1 MQSDKKS
8 DKQADKHQ
16 DKQIDKPSSK
26 PGDKQTGGRDESTF
40 TFVLFGGTG
49 DLAMRKILP
58 ALYQAHRDKLI
69 DASGRILAVARAA
82 PDLPGY
88 LEWVEE
94 NVKPKVPKA
103 EFNDDDW
110 RGFLERIAYVQLDAT
125 KEADFVQLKDTLETY
140 GGTRVFYLA
149 TGPSLFVPICE
160 ALAKQELNTNARI
173 VLEKPLGYDLES
185 SKAINDAVGA
195 IFQEE
200 QIYRIDHYL
209 GKEPV
214 QNLLALRF
222 GNALFEP
229 LWRREWVESIQITI
243 AEQLGVEARGDF
255 YDQVGALR
263 DMVQNHLLQLL
274 AIVAMEP
281 PHALDSSD
289 SVRDEK
295 LRVLRALKP
304 LTAADISKVAVRGQY
319 ASGVVRGESVP
330 AYATEKG
337 VKEGSDTE
345 TFVALKV
352 EIENWRWAGVPFFL
366 RTGKR
371 LAERTAEIVVNFR
384 PVPHSALGPGALRA
398 GANRMVIRLQP
409 HESIRLY
416 CLAKQ
421 PGEGMQ
427 VQSVYLDLDFDQFFK
442 GNRMEAYERLLL
454 DVIHGRLALFVR
466 RDEQEAAWRWV
477 EPIIDEWAT
486 SGKKPKAYASGT
498 WGPAAASAMLA
509 QHGTYWFEEEN

>member
-1 MQSDKKS
+1 MQTDSNF
-8 DKQADKHQ
+8 
-16 DKQIDKPSSK
+16 I
-26 PGDKQTGGRDESTF
+26 
-40 TFVLFGGTG
+40 FVLFGGTG
-49 DLAMRKILP
+49 DLSMRKILP
-58 ALYQAHRDKLI
+58 ALFEAHRAGMLAPAGK
-69 DASGRILAVARAA
+69 ILAVARGVETRAA
-82 PDLPGY
+82 Y

-94 NVKPKVPKA
+94 HVKPHVAKNGAGSV
-103 EFNDDDW
+103 DDEAW
-110 RGFLERIAYVQLDAT
+110 SGFLARVEYVHIDLGKPEDFLILRDAV
-125 KEADFVQLKDTLETY
+125 AAHD
-140 GGTRVFYLA
+140 GIRVFYLA
-149 TGPSLFVPICE
+149 TGPSLFVPICR
-160 ALAKQELNTNARI
+160 ALADVGLNQNARI

-185 SKAINDAVGA
+185 SNAINDAVGE

-243 AEQLGVEARGDF
+243 AEELGVEARGDF
-255 YDQVGALR
+255 YDNTGALR

-274 AIVAMEP
+274 SIVTMEP
-281 PHALDSSD
+281 PHSMDSD

-304 LTAADISKVAVRGQY
+304 IDPRDISRVAVRGQY
-319 ASGVVRGESVP
+319 HAGVIKGASVP

-337 VKEGSDTE
+337 VRPDSRTE

-371 LAERTAEIVVNFR
+371 LADRVAEIVVNFR
-384 PVPHSALGPGALRA
+384 PVPHSALGANALRA
-398 GANRMVIRLQP
+398 GANRLVIRLQP
-409 HESIRLY
+409 NETIRLY

-421 PGEGMQ
+421 PGEGMNLA
-427 VQSVYLDLDFDQFFK
+427 SVHLDLAFDQFFRE
-442 GNRMEAYERLLL
+442 GQMEAYQRLLL
-454 DVIHGRLALFVR
+454 DVIRGRLALFVR

-477 EPIIDEWAT
+477 EPILNEWEV
-486 SGKKPKAYASGT
+486 SPKPPKPYAAGT
-498 WGPAAASAMLA
+498 WGPAASSAMLA
-509 QHGTYWFEEEN
+509 QHGTCWLEEEN

>member
-1 MQSDKKS
+1 MHTDAS
-8 DKQADKHQ
+8 
-16 DKQIDKPSSK
+16 
-26 PGDKQTGGRDESTF
+26 F

-49 DLAMRKILP
+49 DLSMRKILP
-58 ALYQAHRDKLI
+58 ALFEAHRAGGMLAD
-69 DASGRILAVARAA
+69 SGKIVALARHVEDR
-82 PDLPGY
+82 GEY
-88 LEWVEE
+88 LQWVDGH
-94 NVKPKVPKA
+94 VKPHVSKNGLDEA
-103 EFNDDDW
+103 AWTSFLARIEFVKIDLGNPDD
-110 RGFLERIAYVQLDAT
+110 FAQLRDAIQ
-125 KEADFVQLKDTLETY
+125 EMP
-140 GGTRVFYLA
+140 GIRVFYLA
-149 TGPSLFVPICE
+149 TGPSLFVPICH
-160 ALAKQELNTNARI
+160 ALAAVGLNHNARI
-173 VLEKPLGYDLES
+173 VLEKPLGYDLKS
-185 SKAINDAVGA
+185 SNAINDAVGE
-195 IFQEE
+195 IFAEE

-243 AEQLGVEARGDF
+243 AEELGVEARGDF
-255 YDQVGALR
+255 YDNTGALR

-274 AIVAMEP
+274 SIVAMEP
-281 PHALDSSD
+281 PHSMDSD

-304 LTAADISKVAVRGQY
+304 VEPQEIGKVAVRGQY
-319 ASGVVRGESVP
+319 HSGVIRGNTVP
-330 AYATEKG
+330 AYATEHG
-337 VKEGSDTE
+337 VKPDSSTE

-371 LAERTAEIVVNFR
+371 LADRVAEIVVNFR
-384 PVPHSALGPGALRA
+384 AVPHSALGASALRA
-398 GANRMVIRLQP
+398 GANRLVIRLQP
-409 HESIRLY
+409 NETIRLY

-421 PGEGMQ
+421 PGEGMNLA
-427 VQSVYLDLDFDQFFK
+427 SVYLDLAFDRFFRE
-442 GNRMEAYERLLL
+442 GQMEAYQRLLL

-477 EPIIDEWAT
+477 EPILNEWKAST
-486 SGKKPKAYASGT
+486 KPPKPYAAGT

-509 QHGTYWFEEEN
+509 QHGTCWLEEEN

>member
-1 MQSDKKS
+1 MHTDSN
-8 DKQADKHQ
+8 
-16 DKQIDKPSSK
+16 
-26 PGDKQTGGRDESTF
+26 F

-49 DLAMRKILP
+49 DLSMRKILP
-58 ALYQAHRDKLI
+58 ALFEAHRAGGMLAERGKI
-69 DASGRILAVARAA
+69 VAVARHIA
-82 PDLPGY
+82 DRGEY
-88 LEWVEE
+88 LQWVDGH
-94 NVKPKVPKA
+94 VKPHVSKNGLDEA
-103 EFNDDDW
+103 AWASFLARIEFVKIDLGNP
-110 RGFLERIAYVQLDAT
+110 
-125 KEADFVQLKDTLETY
+125 ADFAQLHDAIQDMP
-140 GGTRVFYLA
+140 GIRVFYLA
-149 TGPSLFVPICE
+149 TGPSLFVPICH
-160 ALAKQELNTNARI
+160 ALAAVGLNHNARI
-173 VLEKPLGYDLES
+173 VLEKPLGYDLKS
-185 SKAINDAVGA
+185 SNAINDAVGE
-195 IFQEE
+195 IFAEE

-243 AEQLGVEARGDF
+243 AEELGVEARGDF
-255 YDQVGALR
+255 YDNTGALR

-274 AIVAMEP
+274 SIVAMEP
-281 PHALDSSD
+281 PHSMDSD

-304 LTAADISKVAVRGQY
+304 INPQEIGKVAVRGQY
-319 ASGVVRGESVP
+319 HSGVIRGNTVP
-330 AYATEKG
+330 AYATEQG
-337 VKEGSDTE
+337 VKPDSSTE

-371 LAERTAEIVVNFR
+371 LADRVAEIVVNFR
-384 PVPHSALGPGALRA
+384 AVPHSALGASALRA
-398 GANRMVIRLQP
+398 GANRLVIRLQP
-409 HESIRLY
+409 NETIRLY

-421 PGEGMQ
+421 PGEGMNLA
-427 VQSVYLDLDFDQFFK
+427 SVYLDLAFDRFFRE
-442 GNRMEAYERLLL
+442 GQMEAYQRLLL

-477 EPIIDEWAT
+477 EPILNEWKAST
-486 SGKKPKAYASGT
+486 RPPKPYAAGT

-509 QHGTYWFEEEN
+509 QHGTCWLEEEN